1 MCFHSMIGVLDK
13 FTLTEKLVPILARVK
28 TREPSVMVS
37 ALGAHARFTANG
49 YQIAILAVHEAMA
62 KKVDRETLAIAIIP
76 QVCRS
81 PAL

>member
-37 ALGAHARFTANG
+37 VLS
-49 YQIAILAVHEAMA
+49 V
-62 KKVDRETLAIAIIP
+62 
-76 QVCRS
+76 
-81 PAL
+81 